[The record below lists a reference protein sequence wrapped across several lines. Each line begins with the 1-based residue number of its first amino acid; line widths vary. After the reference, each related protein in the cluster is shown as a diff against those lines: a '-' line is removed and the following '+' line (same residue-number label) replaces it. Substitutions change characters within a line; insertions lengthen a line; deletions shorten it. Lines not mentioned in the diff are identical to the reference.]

1 MLTEFSLNFFL
12 VFCLSQQQLSQD
24 RGSLGRHQETCSL
37 SGQNTTGSLAM
48 LTMVASQ
55 EEHNREGDNNLVQ
68 EQVVVSVVG
77 LEALS
82 QRFA

>member
-1 MLTEFSLNFFL
+1 MLTT
-12 VFCLSQQQLSQD
+12 V
-24 RGSLGRHQETCSL
+24 
-37 SGQNTTGSLAM
+37 
-48 LTMVASQ
+48 VVSQ
-55 EEHNREGDNNLVQ
+55 EECNREGDNNLVQ